1 MKVHVVDHSPA
12 WAKLFLKEAERISRA
27 LGACLTE
34 IHHIG
39 STAVPRLAAKPI
51 IDMMPV
57 VRSLE
62 EAEKKREL
70 LEALGYEWCG
80 ELGIPGRRYLRKDD
94 PCDPE
99 TRLFQLHVFD
109 EKNTADI
116 RRHLAVRDYLRA
128 HGDAASEY
136 GALKR
141 KLAREHPT
149 DIEAYCDGKDAFVK
163 ALEAKAVAWWE
174 KRAEGLSIIPV
185 RERPGIVKRAAAWFS
200 SKWDIPADEYRTSM
214 DACCTAGEGDAVP
227 QWYVALDGGRI
238 VAGAGVIENDF
249 HTRPD
254 LAPNVCAVYVEPAW
268 RGLGIAGKLLDF
280 VCRDMAGLGVARLFL
295 LTDHEGLYERMG
307 WRFREIVRDNDGA
320 AGHMYEKETSAMAA
334 TRRTPKAR

>member
-1 MKVHVVDHSPA
+1 MKVHVIDYSPA
-12 WAKLFLKEAERISRA
+12 WNKLFREEAKRVSQA
-27 LGACLTE
+27 FGTSLTA

-39 STAVPRLAAKPI
+39 NTAVPRLAAKPV

-57 VRSLE
+57 VRSLKK
-62 EAEKKREL
+62 ADEKRAM
-70 LEALGYEWCG
+70 LETLGYEWCD

-94 PCDPE
+94 PRDPE
-99 TRLFQLHVFD
+99 TRLFQLRVFD

-116 RRHLAVRDYLRA
+116 RCHLAVRDYLRA

-141 KLAREHPT
+141 KIARKHPA
-149 DIEAYCDGKDAFVK
+149 DIEAYCDGKDTFVK
-163 ALEAKAVAWWE
+163 DLEAEAVAWWE
-174 KRAEGLSIIPV
+174 KRAEGLTIAPV
-185 RERPGIVKRAAAWFS
+185 RERPGIATRAAAWFS

-214 DACCTAGEGDAVP
+214 EACRAADEGDAVP
-227 QWYVALDGGRI
+227 QWYVVLDGSRI

-254 LAPNVCAVYVEPAW
+254 LTPNVYAVYVKPEW
-268 RGLGIAGKLLDF
+268 RGLGIARALLDF
-280 VCRDMAGLGVARLFL
+280 ACRDMSDLDVARLFL

-307 WRFREIVRDNDGA
+307 WRFREIVRDNDGT
-320 AGHMYEKETSAMAA
+320 AGRMYEKETKIMAA
-334 TRRTPKAR
+334 TRIIPKDR